1 MTRNM
6 AGLDR
11 GIRALL
17 GAIALVVAIAGIVSL
32 AWSWAFGIVGAVLL
46 VTAAVGF
53 CPLYAALGMRTH
65 RDVPRD
71 PEG

>member
-17 GAIALVVAIAGIVSL
+17 GAIALVVALVGVVPL
-32 AWSWAFGIVGAVLL
+32 GWSWAIGIVGAVLL
-46 VTAAVGF
+46 VTAAAGF
-53 CPLYAALGMRTH
+53 CPLYTLFGVRTGRNVR
-65 RDVPRD
+65 RDA
-71 PEG
+71 

>member
-17 GAIALVVAIAGIVSL
+17 GAIALVVALVSVVPL
-32 AWSWAFGIVGAVLL
+32 GWSWAIGIVGAVLL
-46 VTAAVGF
+46 VTAVAGF
-53 CPLYAALGMRTH
+53 CPLYTLFGMRTGGH
-65 RDVPRD
+65 VRRDA
-71 PEG
+71 